1 MKQIYILFGLLITF
15 SSCIY
20 SQNMNIG
27 ENKFEPLSTFSV
39 DKYLEVEETII
50 KTIDDNLEIKSGE
63 IKILYYPVYK
73 EARIIFK
80 CTFDTYKEDVAL
92 CTIRNTLID
101 FTIKKGF
108 YHYTRLEDD
117 VVKFNK
123 DENGITLANYTTRVK
138 FYK

>member
-1 MKQIYILFGLLITF
+1 MKQIYILFGLLIGF
-15 SSCIY
+15 SSYIY

-50 KTIDDNLEIKSGE
+50 KINNPEIKSGE

-92 CTIRNTLID
+92 CTTRNTLID